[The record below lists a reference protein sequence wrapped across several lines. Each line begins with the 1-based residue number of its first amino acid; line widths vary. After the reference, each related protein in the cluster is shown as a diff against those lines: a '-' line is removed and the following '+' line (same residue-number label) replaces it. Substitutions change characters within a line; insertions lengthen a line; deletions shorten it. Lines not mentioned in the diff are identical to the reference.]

1 MGNPAKALI
10 FKASGAARTGFQQSY
25 PQKRWIAL
33 QSLLNQRLEAALQR
47 TLQENPATAAFA

>member
-10 FKASGAARTGFQQSY
+10 FKASGAAGTGFQQSY

-33 QSLLNQRLEAALQR
+33 QSLLNQRLEAR
-47 TLQENPATAAFA
+47 RLQESPANAAFA

>member
-10 FKASGAARTGFQQSY
+10 FKASGAAGTGFQQSY

-47 TLQENPATAAFA
+47 RLQESPVNAAFA

>member
-10 FKASGAARTGFQQSY
+10 FKASGAAGTSFQQSY
-25 PQKRWIAL
+25 PQKHWIAL

-47 TLQENPATAAFA
+47 RLQESPANAAFA